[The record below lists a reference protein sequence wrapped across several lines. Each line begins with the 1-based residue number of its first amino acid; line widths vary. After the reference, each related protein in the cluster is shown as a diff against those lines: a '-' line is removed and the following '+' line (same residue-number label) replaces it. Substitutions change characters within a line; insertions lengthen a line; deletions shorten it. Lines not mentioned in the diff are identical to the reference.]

1 MIEMLKLSDQ
11 EFKMSVI
18 NMIRALMNKVDNMQT
33 DGQSQKKYGNPK
45 TPKKKKRKKEMPDIK
60 NTIS

>member
-18 NMIRALMNKVDNMQT
+18 NMIRALMNKLDNMQT

-45 TPKKKKRKKEMPDIK
+45 TPEKKKCQTSRTPYHK
-60 NTIS
+60 